1 MRSLSIR
8 TLSLTIIAGV
18 FAASAA
24 CSDETQSAGT
34 RTEEAAL
41 VRVTPQ
47 GGSTNVDPNARIQME
62 FDHPMVDGV
71 EALCAVHL
79 GGLDGEEVPG
89 AWEWSEDHHVLTF
102 TPHDSLQ
109 LDREHTLH
117 VGGGIT
123 DRHGHGMDFDQHG
136 LDMGGHWVDEEML
149 GEHGG
154 MMGGHSH
161 MGDGWQH
168 HSGYYGMAFSFR
180 TTADSAPKVAL
191 LRVSPEGGSTNVDP
205 NERIQLEFD
214 HPMVDGVEALC
225 AVHLGGLDG
234 EEVPGAWEWS
244 EDHHVLTFTPHDS
257 LQLDREHTL
266 HVGGGITDRHGHG
279 MDFDQHGLDMG
290 GHWVDEEMLGQHGGM
305 MGGHSHMGDGW
316 QHHNGTYG
324 MAFPFWTAP

>member
-1 MRSLSIR
+1 
-8 TLSLTIIAGV
+8 
-18 FAASAA
+18 
-24 CSDETQSAGT
+24 
-34 RTEEAAL
+34 
-41 VRVTPQ
+41 
-47 GGSTNVDPNARIQME
+47 
-62 FDHPMVDGV
+62 MVDGV

-244 EDHHVLTFTPHDS
+244 EDHQRGGARRMGVVRGPPRAD
-257 LQLDREHTL
+257 L
-266 HVGGGITDRHGHG
+266 HP
-279 MDFDQHGLDMG
+279 
-290 GHWVDEEMLGQHGGM
+290 
-305 MGGHSHMGDGW
+305 
-316 QHHNGTYG
+316 
-324 MAFPFWTAP
+324 A